1 MFGDIQQYEK
11 LSAFSTLITKGA
23 SPRWQGIEYTDEG
36 TLFITSENVRE
47 RFIDYS
53 KKKFLPDNI
62 NDILPRSILKKNDV
76 LINIVGAS
84 IGRAAIFDSDLLAN
98 INQAVALVR
107 LDSNKIDELFLVT
120 YLNSEKA
127 LKMYS
132 DMKKGGARD
141 NLSLQNISD
150 LKIPICDLKS
160 QKQFAT
166 FVQQIDK
173 SKFEI
178 WRYLKF
184 CDIMKRIEFILYD

>member
-1 MFGDIQQYEK
+1 MFGDIQKYEK
-11 LSAFSTLITKGA
+11 LSSFSTLITKGA

-47 RFIDYS
+47 RYIDYS
-53 KKKFLPDNI
+53 KKKFLPANI

-107 LDSNKIDELFLVT
+107 LDFNKIDELFLVT
-120 YLNSEKA
+120 YLNSENA

-132 DMKKGGARD
+132 EMKKGGARD

-160 QKQFAT
+160 QKKFAA

-173 SKFEI
+173 SKFEMAI
-178 WRYLKF
+178 YEKL
-184 CDIMKRIEFILYD
+184 CYNI